1 MTIIVN
7 VLTDSKVKVTDT
19 VIQNVIG
26 ITEKL
31 LMMMLTVNVTMN
43 NLCMRIL
50 LVLVNK
56 IVKNICGMLIKLLM
70 NMVSVLQN
78 V

>member
-7 VLTDSKVKVTDT
+7 VLTDSKVKVTDI

-26 ITEKL
+26 NTEKL
-31 LMMMLTVNVTMN
+31 LMMMLTVNVTIKC
-43 NLCMRIL
+43 LCMRIPMD
-50 LVLVNK
+50 LVNK